1 MQINDFPGDEP
12 ASAHRGDEPR
22 RAPWHPLVVVLAVL
36 LFAECALLTAAT
48 AYLLVELLVDVPES
62 YPSAI
67 FLTLLTAGAAGW
79 LGAIA
84 VGVLRR
90 RSWTRG
96 AATVWQVLQG
106 GIAIACF
113 QGIFAQPTIG
123 WLLLVPAILVLVLLF
138 TPPVVA
144 ALRRV

>member
-1 MQINDFPGDEP
+1 MQINGFHGDEP
-12 ASAHRGDEPR
+12 ADPHRGDEPGR
-22 RAPWHPLVVVLAVL
+22 PPSHPLLLLLAVL
-36 LFAECALLTAAT
+36 LFAECALLVAAT
-48 AYLLVELLVDVPES
+48 GYLVLELLTVVPES

-67 FLTLLTAGAAGW
+67 FLTVLTAAAAGW

-90 RSWTRG
+90 RSWSRG

-113 QGIFAQPTIG
+113 QGIFAQPAIG
-123 WLLLVPAILVLVLLF
+123 WLLLLPAIVALVLLF